1 MNCNKFEINR
11 SRIFNGDQNFVNR
24 RAGKRTLSLKLLSTA
39 ALGAPLMFMTTA
51 NIAHAGTCTETAP
64 GSGDWTCSGAA
75 NSGSDTPKSLSNGT
89 GSELIVTT
97 ASGFGINTASGTA
110 FILTNTAGGNNLT
123 FTDAY
128 ASDISGIGNGIF
140 AVNNGTGITSITT
153 TGAVTGTMAYGIVSR
168 NYGTDLTVSAADVS
182 GADGISVLNFGTG
195 STSVTATGTVTGTT
209 GYGIEANTGPGS
221 TDLTVSAADV
231 SGRTYGIYAVNN
243 GTGFISVTATGT
255 VKGTNNSGILAVN
268 RGTNLTVSAVDVSGS
283 NSGIDALNYGTGSNS
298 VTATGTVTGNT
309 NYGINAR
316 NYSNS
321 STDLA
326 VFAAD
331 ASGPNVGIFA
341 YNNGTGST
349 DVTATGTVTST
360 INSGINANNSSNA
373 TNLTVSVVDVSGG
386 KDGIRAINNGTGSN
400 SITATGTV
408 TGTTGYGIE
417 AGNYGT
423 DLTVSAADASGNS
436 TGIDAYNNGTGSTS
450 VTATGTVTGKINYG
464 INVLND
470 STATN
475 LTVSAANASGGTNG
489 IVTYNSGTGST
500 SVTATGTVTGTTSYG
515 ISAWNESTA
524 TDLTVSAADVS
535 GGYIGIEAYN
545 KGTGTT
551 SVTTTGAVSAVNA
564 GILAYS
570 QNDTFA
576 VSVDSGSVTAVG
588 GGSDAYARAI
598 QTSGAKGGTIDIAA
612 GAVVDGSAS
621 GIAIRDG
628 DYATGLGDVL
638 DGTDLTGGDVV
649 VTTYGDVKGDA
660 ILGKGNDTF
669 NLAGGDFDGD
679 IYGDDTLASVNDGND
694 TFNFTGGDWHS
705 GFFGGNGSDAANIS
719 SPTYDGTVHVLDG
732 GDDYGTADGWI
743 DTLTFTGAT
752 SDANGANILN
762 WENIVI
768 NGGAITIVDG
778 ALETGSDAGT
788 GLTLM
793 NGGVLDGSDALA
805 LTGNLV
811 IQSGGAFVGTGGGA
825 GVYSISG
832 DVSNQGT
839 ITTQDGVVGDV
850 VSIGGNYSGGGT
862 ITVDANLD
870 GAGSADQ
877 IVIGGNVTGAATT
890 VSVNNVGSGNSSP
903 TTGNGIAIVSASGT
917 SSAGSFVL
925 NLSDAQ
931 VGAFD
936 YSINKADDG
945 KFYLASTYQAGVPVL
960 EAYSQALLG
969 LNSLNTLRQRSGNRS
984 WTPGLSKTIEGTST
998 AAGVWGQVEGSR
1010 TEQSFA
1016 TSVTGSAYDQ
1026 DFWRLRMGVEVPLTH
1041 SDSGA
1046 LFVSPQVNYGVAHT
1060 NVTSAYGNGRITTNV
1075 LGFGLGMTWY
1085 GNSGFYA
1092 DVQGRYN
1099 HYSSDVR
1106 NGLGQMANNVK
1117 SDGYAGGLELGY
1129 VLAQGNGWKITPQAQ
1144 LTYGTVDYNGF
1155 NDGTSTAAVLA
1166 DGSVNS
1172 WRGRGGLELSND
1184 KNWTSE
1190 SGKEMSRHFY
1200 GVLNLHYEF
1209 DGKSNAAVSNTPLY
1223 SRPEQLWGRLAQASS
1238 TMLWAVYLCLVKLLI
1253 A

>member
-1 MNCNKFEINR
+1 
-11 SRIFNGDQNFVNR
+11 
-24 RAGKRTLSLKLLSTA
+24 
-39 ALGAPLMFMTTA
+39 MFMATA

-75 NSGSDTPKSLSNGT
+75 NSGSDTPETLGNGT

-97 ASGFGINTASGTA
+97 ASGFGIDNASGTA

-128 ASDISGIGNGIF
+128 ASDISGTGNGIF

-153 TGAVTGTMAYGIVSR
+153 TGVVTGTGTGTYGIYAR
-168 NYGTDLTVSAADVS
+168 NLGTDLTISAADVS
-182 GADGISVLNFGTG
+182 GADGISVANLGTG
-195 STSVTATGTVTGTT
+195 STSVTATGTVTGTI
-209 GYGIEANTGPGS
+209 YRGIVVNNVS
-221 TDLTVSAADV
+221 TSTNMTVSAVDV
-231 SGRTYGIYAVNN
+231 SGGTDGIYAFNN
-243 GTGFISVTATGT
+243 GTGFNSVTATGT
-255 VKGTNNSGILAVN
+255 VTGSAGSGILAVN
-268 RGTNLTVSAVDVSGS
+268 YGTNLTVSAVDASGS

-316 NYSNS
+316 NFANS
-321 STDLA
+321 STDLT

-360 INSGINANNSSNA
+360 INSGINASNSSNA
-373 TNLTVSVVDVSGG
+373 TNLTVSAVDVSGG
-386 KDGIRAINNGTGSN
+386 TDGIRAINNGSGSN

-408 TGTTGYGIE
+408 TGT
-417 AGNYGT
+417 
-423 DLTVSAADASGNS
+423 
-436 TGIDAYNNGTGSTS
+436 
-450 VTATGTVTGKINYG
+450 INYG
-464 INVLND
+464 INVFGN

-500 SVTATGTVTGTTSYG
+500 RVTATGTVAGTTSYG
-515 ISAWNESTA
+515 ISAWNDSTA

-545 KGTGTT
+545 NGTGTT

-564 GILAYS
+564 GILVYS

-576 VSVDSGSVTAVG
+576 VSVDSGSVAAVG
-588 GGSDAYARAI
+588 GGNDAYARAI

-705 GFFGGNGSDAANIS
+705 GFFGGNGSDTANIS
-719 SPTYDGTVHVLDG
+719 SPTYDGTAHVLDG
-732 GDDYGTADGWI
+732 GDDYGTGDGWI
-743 DTLTFTGAT
+743 DTLTFAGVT
-752 SDANGANILN
+752 SDANGTNILN

-788 GLTLM
+788 GLTVM

-811 IQSGGAFVGTGGGA
+811 IKSGGAFVGTGGGA

-877 IVIGGNVTGAATT
+877 IVIAGNVTGPATT
-890 VSVNNVGSGNSSP
+890 VNLNNVGSGIISP
-903 TTGNGIAIVSASGT
+903 TTGNGIFVVSAGGT

-925 NLSDAQ
+925 NPSDAQ

-936 YSINKADDG
+936 YSINQASDG
-945 KFYLASTYQAGVPVL
+945 KLYLSSTYQAGVPVM
-960 EAYSQALLG
+960 EAYGQALLG
-969 LNSLNTLRQRSGNRS
+969 LNSLNSLRQRTGNRS
-984 WTPGLSKTIEGTST
+984 WTPGLSKTIDDTST
-998 AAGVWGQVEGSR
+998 AAGVWGQFEGSLA
-1010 TEQSFA
+1010 EQNFA

-1026 DFWRLRMGVEVPLTH
+1026 DFWRLRTGVEAPLTL

-1046 LFVSPQVNYGVAHT
+1046 LFVGTQVNYGVART
-1060 NVTSAYGNGRITTNV
+1060 NVTSVYGNGRIMTNV

-1092 DVQGRYN
+1092 DIQGRYN

-1106 NGLGQMANNVK
+1106 NGLGRMANNVK

-1129 VLAQGNGWKITPQAQ
+1129 VLAQGNSWKITPQAQ
-1144 LTYGTVDYNGF
+1144 LTYGTVDYNSF
-1155 NDGTSTAAVLA
+1155 SDGTSATAALA

-1223 SRPEQLWGRLAQASS
+1223 SRPEQLWGEVGAGFQHN
-1238 TMLWAVYLCLVKLLI
+1238 AVGSISVFGEAAYSVSFANGGDNNKLNGRIGLR
-1253 A
+1253 ANF